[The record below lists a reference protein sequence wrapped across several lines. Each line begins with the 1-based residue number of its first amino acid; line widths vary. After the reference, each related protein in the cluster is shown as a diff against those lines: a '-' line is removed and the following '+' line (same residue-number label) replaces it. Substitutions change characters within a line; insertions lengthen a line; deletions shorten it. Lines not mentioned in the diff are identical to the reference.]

1 MPYARRVGSLRQRF
15 GALQIDALVV
25 SHLPNIRY
33 LTGVQASAGI
43 LVVTLDNLYL
53 VLDFR
58 YAAAVARH
66 LEEAALASMVS
77 VRITEASL
85 EEETG
90 DILRERVPGRVG
102 VEAAHV
108 TLARHEGI
116 QARLT
121 SAASAA
127 ASAPASTN
135 AELVLVRDAVEAL
148 RLVKDGEE
156 VALLREAARRLSIVA
171 DVVIGE
177 VVRVGRSEDEVA
189 AEIDWRIRKA
199 GFSEPAF
206 ETIVASG
213 PNSAL
218 PHARPTSRL
227 LVRDEPVLLDF
238 GGVYNGYCVDLTRTV
253 CIGRPPAEIARFHR
267 AVAEAQQAA
276 LAAVRP
282 GVQPEAVDAAARSV
296 LNRHG
301 LAEAFG
307 HGTGHGLGL
316 EVHEAP
322 RLGRF
327 REGRPASPP
336 LMPGVVCTIE
346 PGVYVPGIGGVR
358 IEDDVL
364 VTEEGCDVL
373 TGTARDWVLSL
384 T

>member
-1 MPYARRVGSLRQRF
+1 LPFARRVGSLRQRF

-33 LTGVQASAGI
+33 LTGVHASAGM

-66 LEEAALASMVS
+66 LEDVRLASMIS
-77 VRITEASL
+77 VRVTAASL

-90 DILRERVPGRVG
+90 DILRERRPGRVG
-102 VEAAHV
+102 VEAAHL

-116 QARLT
+116 LARLT
-121 SAASAA
+121 SAS
-127 ASAPASTN
+127 STPASTN
-135 AELVLVRDAVEAL
+135 AELVPVREAVEAL
-148 RLVKDGEE
+148 RLVKDAEE
-156 VALLREAARRLSIVA
+156 VAVLREAARRLARVA
-171 DVVIGE
+171 DDVIGE

-218 PHARPTSRL
+218 PHARPTSRP

-276 LAAVRP
+276 IAAVGP
-282 GVQPEAVDAAARSV
+282 GVQPEAVDAAARST
-296 LNRHG
+296 LDRHG

-322 RLGRF
+322 RLGRL

-336 LMPGVVCTIE
+336 LAAGVVCTIE

-364 VTEEGCDVL
+364 VTAEGCDVL
-373 TGTARDWVLSL
+373 TGTARDWVLSP

>member
-1 MPYARRVGSLRQRF
+1 LPFARRVGSLRQRF

-33 LTGVQASAGI
+33 LTGVHASAGM

-66 LEEAALASMVS
+66 LEDVRLASMIS
-77 VRITEASL
+77 VRVTAASL

-90 DILRERVPGRVG
+90 DILRERRPGRVG
-102 VEAAHV
+102 VEAAHL

-116 QARLT
+116 LARLT
-121 SAASAA
+121 SAS
-127 ASAPASTN
+127 STPASTN
-135 AELVLVRDAVEAL
+135 AELVPVREAVEAL
-148 RLVKDGEE
+148 RLVKDAEE
-156 VALLREAARRLSIVA
+156 VAVLREAARRLARVA
-171 DVVIGE
+171 DDVIGE

-218 PHARPTSRL
+218 PHARPTSRP

-276 LAAVRP
+276 IAAVGP
-282 GVQPEAVDAAARSV
+282 GVQPEAVDAAARST
-296 LNRHG
+296 LDRHG

-307 HGTGHGLGL
+307 HW
-316 EVHEAP
+316 
-322 RLGRF
+322 
-327 REGRPASPP
+327 RPASCAPSSQ
-336 LMPGVVCTIE
+336 
-346 PGVYVPGIGGVR
+346 
-358 IEDDVL
+358 
-364 VTEEGCDVL
+364 GCMSPASAACGSK
-373 TGTARDWVLSL
+373 TTCS
-384 T
+384 